1 VPVTVDDRFGP
12 VTGWV
17 EVADG
22 VHVRR
27 YDPFDVNC
35 TVIAGAT
42 GSVLVDARTSL
53 REGSELRR
61 HVAELSVPP
70 LTAIVV
76 THHHLDHVL
85 GAGAFPGVPVWGSTG
100 CREALR
106 TAGLLQKEDWL
117 TWLPDGQRPHLQQ
130 SPLVVPTRTVDRRA
144 TLDLG
149 GRTVDLLVPG
159 HGHTDHDLVVH
170 VPDAG
175 VLCAGDLVE
184 VGGAPQFGDAHPYAW
199 PTTLARLRELD
210 APIVVPGH
218 GAPTDDGYVARQ
230 EAELSQVAELCR
242 QVLGGHRS
250 RATAARLSPYPDEF
264 ATALERAATT

>member
-1 VPVTVDDRFGP
+1 MPVTASDHVGP
-12 VTGWV
+12 VTRWI
-17 EVADG
+17 EVAAG

-35 TVIAGAT
+35 TVIAGETA
-42 GSVLVDARTSL
+42 SVLVDARTSL
-53 REGSELRR
+53 REGRELQR
-61 HVAELSVPP
+61 HVAELDVPP

-85 GAGAFPGVPVWGSTG
+85 GAGAFPGLPVWGSTG

-106 TAGLLQKEDWL
+106 ASGLLQKEEWL
-117 TWLPDGQRPHLQQ
+117 TWLPEEQRPHLRQ
-130 SPLVVPTRTVDRRA
+130 SPLVVPTRTVDGRR

-149 GRTVDLLVPG
+149 GRSIELLVPG

-184 VGGAPQFGDAHPYAW
+184 VGGPPQFGDAHPYAW
-199 PTTLARLRELD
+199 PTTLARLRELG
-210 APIVVPGH
+210 AATVVPGH
-218 GAPTDDGYVARQ
+218 GAPTGDAFVARA
-230 EAELSQVAELCR
+230 EAELSQIAELCR

-250 RATAARLSPYPDEF
+250 RETAARLSPYPEVF
-264 ATALERAATT
+264 ATALERAAAT

>member
-1 VPVTVDDRFGP
+1 MPVTVSDQVGP
-12 VTGWV
+12 VTDWV

-27 YDPFDVNC
+27 YEPFDVNC
-35 TVIAGAT
+35 TVIAGAS
-42 GSVLVDARTSL
+42 GSVLVDARASL

-61 HVAELSVPP
+61 HVAELDVPP

-85 GAGAFPGVPVWGSTG
+85 GAGALPGLPVWGSTG

-106 TAGLLQKEDWL
+106 ASGLLQREDWL
-117 TWLPDGQRPHLQQ
+117 TWLPEAQRPHLQQ

-149 GRTVDLLVPG
+149 GRTVDLLVAG

-170 VPDAG
+170 VPDVG

-184 VGGAPQFGDAHPYAW
+184 VGAPPQFGDAFPYAW
-199 PTTLARLRELD
+199 PTTLAHLRELG
-210 APIVVPGH
+210 ASIVVPGH
-218 GAPTDDGYVARQ
+218 GAATDDRYVARQ

-250 RATAARLSPYPDEF
+250 RETAARLSPYPEVF
-264 ATALERAATT
+264 AAALERAAAT